1 MLCDLQCYECLGTWV
16 TFGSQVTDEVSSHRY
31 GIIFKEIVPECYKHG
46 DEGSVTNNNCDGD
59 GVDYMYD
66 HNTDFIQYC
75 YEDDQGDGADGL

>member
-1 MLCDLQCYECLGTWV
+1 
-16 TFGSQVTDEVSSHRY
+16 VSSQRY
-31 GIIFKEIVPECYKHG
+31 GIIFKEIVPEWYKHG

-66 HNTDFIQYC
+66 DNTDFIHYG